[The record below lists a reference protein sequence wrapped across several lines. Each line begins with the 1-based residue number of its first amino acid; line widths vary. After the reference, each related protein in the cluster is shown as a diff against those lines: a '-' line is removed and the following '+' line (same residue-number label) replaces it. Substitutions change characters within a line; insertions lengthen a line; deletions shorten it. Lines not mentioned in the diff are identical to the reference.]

1 MAVVSMKE
9 LLEAGVHF
17 GHQTR
22 RWDPRM
28 ATYIFT
34 KRKGI
39 HILDLQKTVKYM
51 DSAYNYV
58 KKETA
63 KGKTILFVGTKKQ
76 ARAAI
81 KLEAERCEMPYVN
94 YRWLGGMMTNF
105 KTISKSKEKLEE
117 LDSILNDEAR
127 SANYTKKELLNM
139 SKMRDKL
146 LKVFA
151 GIRKMNSKPDM
162 LFIIDTRMEETA
174 INESL
179 KLNIPIVAVVD
190 TNCNPDVVDYPIP
203 GNDDAIRAVSLF
215 SHVVAEAVIAGRKD
229 LQMNNEGKEV
239 TSETKGDVNVA
250 YVSRVEEASDEDIE
264 NRSFSANGEIKNKSK
279 VENEN
284 NASDDKDTQS
294 AKVTQIDEKSDNKD
308 K

>member
-1 MAVVSMKE
+1 MKE

-28 ATYIFT
+28 APYIFT

-51 DSAYNYV
+51 DYAYNYV
-58 KKETA
+58 KEEAA

-76 ARAAI
+76 AHSAI
-81 KLEAERCEMPYVN
+81 KLEAERCKMPYVN

-117 LDSILNDEAR
+117 LDSILNDEAQ
-127 SANYTKKELLNM
+127 SANYTKKELLNI

-146 LKVFA
+146 LKVFE
-151 GIRKMNSKPDM
+151 GIRKMNASPDM

-174 INESL
+174 VNEAQ

-203 GNDDAIRAVSLF
+203 GNDDAIRAVTLF
-215 SHVVAEAVIAGRKD
+215 AHIIAEAVIAGRKD
-229 LQMNNEGKEV
+229 LQLDNEGKEV
-239 TSETKGDVNVA
+239 TSGTKDDVNVA
-250 YVSRVEEASDEDIE
+250 YVSRVDEASDDDIAT
-264 NRSFSANGEIKNKSK
+264 RSFSANGDMKNKSD
-279 VENEN
+279 VESEN
-284 NASDDKDTQS
+284 KSSADKETQS
-294 AKVTQIDEKSDNKD
+294 AKENQIDEGSDKKND
-308 K
+308 

>member
-1 MAVVSMKE
+1 MKE

-76 ARAAI
+76 AQAAI

-151 GIRKMNSKPDM
+151 GIRKMNSKPDI

-174 INESL
+174 INEAL

-203 GNDDAIRAVSLF
+203 GNDDAIRAVNLF
-215 SHVVAEAVIAGRKD
+215 SHIIAEAVIAGRKD
-229 LQMNNEGKEV
+229 LQRDNEGKEV
-239 TSETKGDVNVA
+239 TSDKGKDVNVA
-250 YVSRVEEASDEDIE
+250 YVSRVEEASDDDIA
-264 NRSFSANGEIKNKSK
+264 NRSFSANGEMKNESK
-279 VENEN
+279 AEKEN
-284 NASDDKDTQS
+284 NSSADEDTQS
-294 AKVTQIDEKSDNKD
+294 ANVSQIDKESDNKD
-308 K
+308 N